1 MSKNWTFA
9 ILCSNVVTLIFVNWI
24 FIGDGLKC
32 EQCTSYEH
40 TKCGDPF
47 YHEDG
52 TVKTTEFLEECPAP
66 EQGKPAYDMCRK
78 IYQNGKFPK
87 N

>member
-1 MSKNWTFA
+1 MDLKSSLA
-9 ILCSNVVTLIFVNWI
+9 LAVLVTLAALVTT
-24 FIGDGLKC
+24 GDGLKC

-47 YHEDG
+47 HHEDG

>member
-1 MSKNWTFA
+1 MN
-9 ILCSNVVTLIFVNWI
+9 

-47 YHEDG
+47 HHEDG

-78 IYQNGKFPK
+78 IYQNGKFTLSVFFLK
-87 N
+87 IWLDGV